1 MLAIVLLVVI
11 ICVLKR
17 YRKKYKSSVFTS
29 SSTGVS
35 GNPMNTAASTKEQ
48 ELNES
53 ALNNPTY
60 TVVIV
65 NDRATISEYESTSPT
80 VPQDH
85 EAPYDNVPY

>member
-1 MLAIVLLVVI
+1 MI

-17 YRKKYKSSVFTS
+17 YRKKYKSSSVFTS

-53 ALNNPTY
+53 TLNNPTY
-60 TVVIV
+60 TVAIV
-65 NDRATISEYESTSPT
+65 NDRATISEYESTSPA
-80 VPQDH
+80 VPQDY
-85 EAPYDNVPY
+85 EAPYDNAPY